1 VPDTS
6 KPILVFDGDCSFC
19 RLWID
24 RWKHLTGDRV
34 EYVPYQQVSSRFPEI
49 PIEQFKSAVQF
60 IEPSGERTSAAQA
73 VFRLLTYA
81 PGKAWMNW
89 AYDNVPPV
97 APLSEAV
104 YRFVAGQRSAL
115 YSLTQALWGQHFE
128 RPSYELVRWLFLR
141 LLAMAYLFAF
151 LSLAVQITGLVGLH
165 GILPVQNL
173 LQAASERAGADRYW
187 MLPTLAWLG
196 SSDAALRAMCWG
208 GALVSLLGLIGVFP
222 LLAFAAAWALYLSLI
237 VAGQE
242 FLSFQWDILLI
253 ETGFLAILFAP
264 FQILPAPA
272 RREPS
277 RKVLF
282 VLRVLLFRLM
292 FGSGVV
298 KLAGGDPA
306 WRHLRA
312 LDFHYYTQPL
322 PTPLAW
328 FMQQLPAWFQTTST
342 AVMFGIELVVP
353 FFFFAPRRLR
363 LWAAGLTAFLEV
375 LILLTGNYAFFNLL
389 ALALCVTLLDD
400 ACLLGRIPQW
410 LVNRIMRSDQQQESR
425 FRRVVA
431 AVLVAL
437 ILFAGVAQVAATLGH
452 PLELPE
458 PAADILGLM
467 GHWYIVNGY
476 GLFAV
481 MTTTRYEIIVEGS
494 NDAATWLPYEFKYK
508 PGDLNRRPPIV
519 APHQPRLDWQ
529 MWFAALGDYR
539 SNPWFV
545 NFVVRLLEGA
555 PDVLPLLAKN
565 PFPNAP
571 PRYIRAE
578 LYDYHFTNFAERRAT
593 GAWWRRDYVRL
604 YFPVASLR
612 GGQ

>member
-1 VPDTS
+1 MPDTS

-34 EYVPYQQVSSRFPEI
+34 EYAPYQQAASRFPEI

-60 IEPSGERTSAAQA
+60 IEPSGEKTRAAQA

-97 APLSEAV
+97 APVSEAV
-104 YRFVAGQRSAL
+104 YRFVASHRSGL
-115 YSLTQALWGQHFE
+115 YWLTRALWGQHFE

-141 LLAMAYLFAF
+141 LLALAYLFAF
-151 LSLAVQITGLVGLH
+151 LSLAVQITGLVGVH

-264 FQILPAPA
+264 FQIMPGPA
-272 RREPS
+272 REPS
-277 RKVLF
+277 RRVLLL
-282 VLRVLLFRLM
+282 LRVLLFRLM

-298 KLAGGDPA
+298 KLASGDPA

-328 FMQQLPAWFQTTST
+328 FMQQLPAWFQTAST
-342 AVMFGIELVVP
+342 AVMFGIELMVP

-389 ALALCVTLLDD
+389 ALALCLTLLDD
-400 ACLLGRIPQW
+400 ACLRGRIPRW
-410 LVNRIMRSDQQQESR
+410 LVSRITRSDQQQESR
-425 FRRVVA
+425 PRRAVA

-437 ILFAGVAQVAATLGH
+437 ILFAGVAQIAATLGH
-452 PLELPE
+452 PLALPE
-458 PAADILGLM
+458 PAAGLLGLM

-508 PGDLNRRPPIV
+508 PGDLNRWPPVV

-545 NFVVRLLEGA
+545 NFMVRLLEGA

-565 PFPNAP
+565 PFPGAP

-578 LYDYHFTNFAERRAT
+578 LYDYHFTNFAQRRAT
-593 GAWWRRDYVRL
+593 GAWWRREYVRL